1 MLKRKESNKDIK
13 SQLMIIGSLLIL
25 ISFIIL
31 SIKLFSFI
39 KDKNI
44 ENQKLNNFYNEQEN
58 IKELIKA
65 EEITEAD
72 YSSYS
77 VDYIAVLKIE
87 KIGLEKGLV
96 SKNDSN
102 NNVDKNIQIL
112 EESDYPDVENGNV
125 MLASHNGNGST
136 SYFKDIHKLESN
148 DEVIIYYGGYQYQ
161 YKVINSYEVEKT
173 GKINIV
179 RNGEKSTLTLIT
191 CKGNDKQLV
200 IICEL
205 VNKK

>member
-25 ISFIIL
+25 ISLIIL

-87 KIGLEKGLV
+87 KIGLEKGLF
-96 SKNDSN
+96 SKTDSN

-125 MLASHNGNGST
+125 MLASHNGNAST

-173 GKINIV
+173 GEINIV
-179 RNGEKSTLTLIT
+179 RNGEKTTLTLIT

>member
-25 ISFIIL
+25 ISLIIL

-96 SKNDSN
+96 SKTDSD

-173 GKINIV
+173 GEINIV

>member
-25 ISFIIL
+25 ISLIIL

-87 KIGLEKGLV
+87 KIGLEKGLF
-96 SKNDSN
+96 SKSDSD

-125 MLASHNGNGST
+125 MLASHNGNAST

>member
-25 ISFIIL
+25 ISLIIL

-87 KIGLEKGLV
+87 KIGLEKGLF
-96 SKNDSN
+96 SKTDSN

-125 MLASHNGNGST
+125 MLASHNGNAST

-173 GKINIV
+173 GKINIGFMSSF
-179 RNGEKSTLTLIT
+179 RTLFFTQFNFMIPYL
-191 CKGNDKQLV
+191 NLFQFLYW
-200 IICEL
+200 
-205 VNKK
+205 

>member
-25 ISFIIL
+25 ISLIIL

-96 SKNDSN
+96 SKSDSD

-125 MLASHNGNGST
+125 MLASHNGNAST

>member
-25 ISFIIL
+25 ISLIIL

-96 SKNDSN
+96 SKTDSN

-125 MLASHNGNGST
+125 ILASHNGNGST

-173 GKINIV
+173 GEINIV
-179 RNGEKSTLTLIT
+179 RNGEKSSLTLIT

>member
-25 ISFIIL
+25 ISLIIL

-87 KIGLEKGLV
+87 KIGLEKGLF
-96 SKNDSN
+96 SKTDSN

-125 MLASHNGNGST
+125 MLASHNGNAST

-173 GKINIV
+173 GEINIV

>member
-13 SQLMIIGSLLIL
+13 SQLVIIGSLLIL
-25 ISFIIL
+25 ISLIIL

-39 KDKNI
+39 KDKNT

-96 SKNDSN
+96 SKTDSD

-173 GKINIV
+173 GKINVV

>member
-13 SQLMIIGSLLIL
+13 SQLVIIGSLLIL
-25 ISFIIL
+25 ISLIIL

-39 KDKNI
+39 KDKNT

-96 SKNDSN
+96 SKTDSD

>member
-25 ISFIIL
+25 ISLIIL

-39 KDKNI
+39 KDKNT

-96 SKNDSN
+96 SKTDSN

>member
-25 ISFIIL
+25 ISLIIL

-87 KIGLEKGLV
+87 KIGLEKGLF
-96 SKNDSN
+96 SKTDSN

-125 MLASHNGNGST
+125 MVASHNGNANT

-173 GKINIV
+173 GKINVV

>member
-25 ISFIIL
+25 ISLIIL

-39 KDKNI
+39 KDKNT

-87 KIGLEKGLV
+87 KIGLEKGLF
-96 SKNDSN
+96 SKSDSD

-125 MLASHNGNGST
+125 MLASHNGNAST

>member
-25 ISFIIL
+25 ISLIIL

-96 SKNDSN
+96 SKSDSD

-173 GKINIV
+173 GEINIV
-179 RNGEKSTLTLIT
+179 RNGEKTTLTLIT

>member
-1 MLKRKESNKDIK
+1 
-13 SQLMIIGSLLIL
+13 
-25 ISFIIL
+25 
-31 SIKLFSFI
+31 
-39 KDKNI
+39 
-44 ENQKLNNFYNEQEN
+44 
-58 IKELIKA
+58 
-65 EEITEAD
+65 
-72 YSSYS
+72 
-77 VDYIAVLKIE
+77 
-87 KIGLEKGLV
+87 
-96 SKNDSN
+96 
-102 NNVDKNIQIL
+102 
-112 EESDYPDVENGNV
+112 
-125 MLASHNGNGST
+125 MLASHNGNAST

-173 GKINIV
+173 GKINVV